1 MGDFITMIAL
11 TDNFA
16 VTPDD
21 LLRQH
26 LLILGATGSGKSTS
40 AVTILHDLMMQNQT
54 TIIIDPTGEYTKLPH
69 AVVAKLGYNAFID
82 YEQLTGAEIAQIFGV
97 TEAVATEKVVDAWQ
111 SLKIQKN
118 VVRQS
123 GVYQKI
129 NRPWA
134 TFEADAQRLYDYPQ
148 PADMHLLPEQLQ
160 QEFAVPTDDFD
171 LIGQTVDQ
179 AGFRTL
185 LPLIRR
191 IKSQTSQPAFQQLF
205 NLPSRKKIATVGM
218 RTDVMYLMR
227 LFSSQR
233 SEQKILVIDLSE
245 LADNLG
251 LGKVVVSLL
260 MTALLRIKQ
269 TSTQQLPVTVLIDE
283 AHRYLLQQPGVVDGI
298 LRVAREGRKAGLYL
312 MLTTQSPLDL
322 PAGLL
327 GQFGNYLIHRLNTA
341 TELAQLPALAPLGQ
355 RIALQQVGEAILAG
369 NQFVPPREL
378 QIRQVAAM
386 QHQTASPKFF

>member
-123 GVYQKI
+123 GIYQKV
-129 NRPWA
+129 NRSWA

-171 LIGQTVDQ
+171 LIGQTIDQ

-269 TSTQQLPVTVLIDE
+269 TGTQQLPVTVLIDE

>member
-1 MGDFITMIAL
+1 MIAL

-97 TEAVATEKVVDAWQ
+97 TEAVATEKMVDAWQ

-123 GVYQKI
+123 GVYQKL
-129 NRPWA
+129 NRPWS

-160 QEFAVPTDDFD
+160 QEFAVPTDNFD
-171 LIGQTVDQ
+171 LIGQRVDQ

-191 IKSQTSQPAFQQLF
+191 IKSQTSQPDFQQLF
-205 NLPSRKKIATVGM
+205 NLPSRKKISMVGM
-218 RTDVMYLMR
+218 RTDVIYLMR

-269 TSTQQLPVTVLIDE
+269 TGTQQLSVTVLIDE

-341 TELAQLPALAPLGQ
+341 PELAQLPALAPLGQ
-355 RIALQQVGEAILAG
+355 RIALQKVGEAILAG

>member
-134 TFEADAQRLYDYPQ
+134 TFEVDAQRLYDYPQ

-269 TSTQQLPVTVLIDE
+269 TGTQQLPVTVLIDE

-355 RIALQQVGEAILAG
+355 HIALQQVGEAILVG

>member
-26 LLILGATGSGKSTS
+26 LLILGATGSGTSTS

-123 GVYQKI
+123 GVYQKV

-171 LIGQTVDQ
+171 LIGQTIDQ

-185 LPLIRR
+185 
-191 IKSQTSQPAFQQLF
+191 
-205 NLPSRKKIATVGM
+205 
-218 RTDVMYLMR
+218 
-227 LFSSQR
+227 
-233 SEQKILVIDLSE
+233 
-245 LADNLG
+245 
-251 LGKVVVSLL
+251 
-260 MTALLRIKQ
+260 
-269 TSTQQLPVTVLIDE
+269 
-283 AHRYLLQQPGVVDGI
+283 
-298 LRVAREGRKAGLYL
+298 
-312 MLTTQSPLDL
+312 
-322 PAGLL
+322 
-327 GQFGNYLIHRLNTA
+327 
-341 TELAQLPALAPLGQ
+341 
-355 RIALQQVGEAILAG
+355 
-369 NQFVPPREL
+369 
-378 QIRQVAAM
+378 
-386 QHQTASPKFF
+386 